1 MNNFFKNKIYLF
13 VLVYSL
19 TMIVTYAQTNP
30 PPVPPGPGLDDLPI
44 DGGLILLS
52 LAAISYGIIKKK

>member
-30 PPVPPGPGLDDLPI
+30 PAPTGPGLDDLPI